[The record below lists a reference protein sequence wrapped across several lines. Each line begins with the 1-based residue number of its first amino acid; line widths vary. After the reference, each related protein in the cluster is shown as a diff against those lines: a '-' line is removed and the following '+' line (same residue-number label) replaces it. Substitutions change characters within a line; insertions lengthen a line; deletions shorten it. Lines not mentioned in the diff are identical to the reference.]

1 MVQARLQGVGVG
13 LRMPHVRAVI
23 QQRPKLGWFEV
34 LADNYLAEGS
44 LSHRGLTAV
53 REHYPIALHSVG
65 MSLGSTDPLD
75 RTYLKQLRG
84 LARRYETR
92 WFSDH
97 LCFVSAGGVNFH
109 DLLPLPYTDEAVDHT
124 ASRIRQVQD
133 FLGEQILI
141 ENVSSY
147 LRYEHSTMTEAMFLN
162 TVAEEADCWILLDL
176 NNLYVSAHNHGG
188 DVHDALDE
196 IRCERVRQI
205 HLGGFEDKG
214 DYLLDA
220 HNRPV
225 CEAVWQLFEKL
236 SRQHKNIPTLIE
248 WDRDLPPFDDLLAEA
263 RRAER
268 IQTRAAAA

>member
-1 MVQARLQGVGVG
+1 MEQTVLQGVGVG
-13 LRMPHVRAVI
+13 LRTPHVQAII

-44 LSHRGLTAV
+44 LSHHGLTAV

-65 MSLGSTDPLD
+65 MSLGSIDPLD
-75 RTYLKQLRG
+75 KTYLKQLQG

-97 LCFVSAGGVNFH
+97 LCFVSTGGINFH

-124 ASRIRQVQD
+124 AARIRQVQD
-133 FLGEQILI
+133 FLGERILI

-147 LRYEHSTMTEAMFLN
+147 VRYEHSTMTEAAFLN
-162 TVAEEADCWILLDL
+162 AVAEEADCWILLDL
-176 NNLYVSAHNHGG
+176 NNLYVSAYNHGG
-188 DVHDALDE
+188 DVHDAFDE
-196 IRCERVRQI
+196 IQCDRVRQI
-205 HLGGFEDKG
+205 HLGGFENKG
-214 DYLLDA
+214 DYFLDA
-220 HNRPV
+220 HSCSV
-225 CEAVWQLFEKL
+225 CETVWQLFEKL
-236 SRQHKNIPTLIE
+236 SRRHKDIPTLIE

-268 IQTRAAAA
+268 IQAQAAAA